1 MPRNNGQNMI
11 QINVR
16 VPPEM
21 YQTIK
26 ELSKG
31 RYPNVSEFIREAI
44 AKHVTREM
52 ARMEALELIK
62 SRRWYYEG
70 ERG

>member
-21 YQTIK
+21 YHTIK

-31 RYPNVSEFIREAI
+31 RYPNVSEFVREAI
-44 AKHVTREM
+44 AKQIVREM
-52 ARMEALELIK
+52 RILDALELIK
-62 SRRWYYEG
+62 DRRWSYER
-70 ERG
+70 E